1 MSAEGTNNA
10 ATEEKFDRTYTEYNP
25 APASGPSTEILA
37 TVLAPATPPTP

>member
-25 APASGPSTEILA
+25 APASGPTTEILA
-37 TVLAPATPPTP
+37 TVLKPENPPAP

>member
-1 MSAEGTNNA
+1 MSAQGTNSG

-37 TVLAPATPPTP
+37 TVLAPVTPPTP